1 MLLILNQNLASFFQE
16 TARDIVFHCK
26 NNTKLTANKLVLA
39 LGSKFLRNIFAGME
53 KCCDAAFDVVN
64 IKKKFERKKLK
75 NKSFEA
81 EILKIAASP
90 IYFKAFQEAQAWVR
104 AGVSNSN
111 WAEGRIRD
119 K

>member
-1 MLLILNQNLASFFQE
+1 
-16 TARDIVFHCK
+16 
-26 NNTKLTANKLVLA
+26 

-64 IKKKFERKKLK
+64 IKKKFDRKKLK

-90 IYFKAFQEAQAWVR
+90 ISF
-104 AGVSNSN
+104 
-111 WAEGRIRD
+111 
-119 K
+119 